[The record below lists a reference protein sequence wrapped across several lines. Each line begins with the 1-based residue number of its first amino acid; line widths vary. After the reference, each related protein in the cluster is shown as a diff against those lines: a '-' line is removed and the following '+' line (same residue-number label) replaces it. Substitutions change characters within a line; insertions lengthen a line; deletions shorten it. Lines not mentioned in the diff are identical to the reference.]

1 MSDADRMGLAYQEE
15 TTYGTLPASPTLIDL
30 RLTSESIAQ
39 VTGTVN
45 SAEIRSDRQI
55 VDHIRT
61 TINVAGDIN
70 IELSYSAF
78 DDFLEAGLLSA
89 DWSNSGSDI
98 VVTATTIAAVNST
111 NSLDDSASGLAG
123 FTANRWIKVTGFT
136 GSGTNA
142 NGFLRITSVAAGS
155 LVVTGKTLV
164 EDTEG
169 ESVTIT
175 QGPAIINGTEQR
187 SFFMQKAYTDLT
199 NQYARYSGMMVDSL
213 TIVVPSDNIVT
224 GTFGFLGQLETS
236 NESADFDAVKATA
249 PANEVMAGIEDI
261 TAIMEPNSAN
271 AGFAST
277 QFSFTLNNNLRH
289 RLQIGT
295 LGPVSVGSGTV
306 DVTGVLQAYF
316 LNATIIDKHLNFTD
330 SSLAIQFADST
341 GKGYVIDF
349 PRVNYDT
356 ANRVAGGQNTDILA
370 DLTFSAFR
378 NSTQSE
384 TIVIQRFSA

>member
-1 MSDADRMGLAYQEE
+1 MSDADRMGLSYQEE
-15 TTYGTLPASPTLIDL
+15 TTFGVLPASPTLIDL
-30 RLTSESIAQ
+30 RMTSESIAQ

-89 DWSNSGSDI
+89 DWTAEVTLTAIDISAASADNSINSVAAAFGSF
-98 VVTATTIAAVNST
+98 V
-111 NSLDDSASGLAG
+111 
-123 FTANRWIKVTGFT
+123 ANRWIKISGFT
-136 GSGTNA
+136 GDTSN
-142 NGFLRITSVAAGS
+142 NGFARISVQTTAK
-155 LVVTGKTLV
+155 LTLTGRTLV
-164 EDTEG
+164 TDAAG
-169 ESVTIT
+169 ESVTVI
-175 QGPAIINGTEQR
+175 QGAEIKNGTEQR
-187 SFFMQKAYTDLT
+187 SFFFQKAYTDLT
-199 NQYARYSGMMVDSL
+199 NQFARYSGCMVDSF
-213 TIVVPSDNIVT
+213 TFTVPSDNIVT
-224 GTFGFLGQLETS
+224 GTFGILGKIEVS
-236 NESADFDAVKATA
+236 NESADFDATKTAA

-277 QFSFTLNNNLRH
+277 QFSVTLSNNLRQ

-295 LGPVSVGSGTV
+295 LGPISVGSGIV
-306 DVTGVLQAYF
+306 DVSGTLQAYF

-341 GKGYVIDF
+341 GKGYVIDL
-349 PRVNYDT
+349 PRVNYDS
-356 ANRVAGGQNTDILA
+356 ANRVASGQNTDILA
-370 DLTFSAFR
+370 DMTFSAFR
-378 NSTQSE
+378 NSTQNE
-384 TIVIQRFSA
+384 TIVIQRFTA